1 MQDFELYNT
10 IVNNP
15 IYLSITVLLAV
26 LVIYTAL
33 KKFIKWLIFA
43 LICFVAYLG
52 FLYMSGDPQ
61 VIEDV
66 NKFGA
71 GIIEGAGEIIEDSKE
86 ILEKNLDNTDE

>member
-26 LVIYTAL
+26 LIIYSAL

-43 LICFVAYLG
+43 LICFVGYLG
-52 FLYMSGDPQ
+52 FLYISGDEKT
-61 VIEDV
+61 INDV
-66 NKFGA
+66 DQMYDA
-71 GIIEGAGEIIEDSKE
+71 GKE
-86 ILEKNLDNTDE
+86 KVQKIYEEQIQPKIDE

>member
-10 IVNNP
+10 IINNP
-15 IYLSITVLLAV
+15 IYLSITVLLVV

-52 FLYMSGDPQ
+52 FLYISGDEQ

-66 NKFGA
+66 NNAFEATGKAIQDGK
-71 GIIEGAGEIIEDSKE
+71 EII
-86 ILEKNLDNTDE
+86 EKNLDNTDE

>member
-10 IVNNP
+10 IINNP

-43 LICFVAYLG
+43 LICFIVYLG
-52 FLYMSGDPQ
+52 FLYISGD
-61 VIEDV
+61 EKTV
-66 NKFGA
+66 N
-71 GIIEGAGEIIEDSKE
+71 DMDQ
-86 ILEKNLDNTDE
+86 ILETVKEEGQKIYEEQIQPKIDE

>member
-15 IYLSITVLLAV
+15 IYLSITALLAV
-26 LVIYTAL
+26 LIIYTAL

-52 FLYMSGDPQ
+52 FLYISGD
-61 VIEDV
+61 EKTV
-66 NKFGA
+66 NDM
-71 GIIEGAGEIIEDSKE
+71 EQ
-86 ILEKNLDNTDE
+86 ILETVKEEGQKIYEEKIQPKIDE

>member
-52 FLYMSGDPQ
+52 FLYVSGD
-61 VIEDV
+61 EKTV
-66 NKFGA
+66 NDMDK
-71 GIIEGAGEIIEDSKE
+71 
-86 ILEKNLDNTDE
+86 ILETVTEEGKKIYEEQIQPKIDE

>member
-43 LICFVAYLG
+43 LICFVVYLG
-52 FLYMSGDPQ
+52 FLYISGD
-61 VIEDV
+61 EKTV
-66 NKFGA
+66 NDMDK
-71 GIIEGAGEIIEDSKE
+71 
-86 ILEKNLDNTDE
+86 ILETVTEEGKKIYEEQIQPKIDE

>member
-15 IYLSITVLLAV
+15 IYLSITALLAV
-26 LVIYTAL
+26 LIIYTAL

-52 FLYMSGDPQ
+52 FLYISGD
-61 VIEDV
+61 EKTV
-66 NKFGA
+66 N
-71 GIIEGAGEIIEDSKE
+71 DMDQ
-86 ILEKNLDNTDE
+86 ILETVKEEGQKIYEEKIQPKIDE

>member
-10 IVNNP
+10 IINNP

-43 LICFVAYLG
+43 LICFVLYLG
-52 FLYMSGDPQ
+52 FLYISGD
-61 VIEDV
+61 EKTV
-66 NKFGA
+66 N
-71 GIIEGAGEIIEDSKE
+71 DMDQ
-86 ILEKNLDNTDE
+86 ILETVKEEGQKIYEEQIQPKIDE

>member
-43 LICFVAYLG
+43 LICFVLYLG
-52 FLYMSGDPQ
+52 FLYISGD
-61 VIEDV
+61 EKTV
-66 NKFGA
+66 N
-71 GIIEGAGEIIEDSKE
+71 DMDQ
-86 ILEKNLDNTDE
+86 ILETVTEEGKKIYEEQIQPKIDE

>member
-26 LVIYTAL
+26 LIIYTAL

-43 LICFVAYLG
+43 LICFVGYLG
-52 FLYMSGDPQ
+52 FLYISGDEKT
-61 VIEDV
+61 INDV
-66 NKFGA
+66 DQMYDVG
-71 GIIEGAGEIIEDSKE
+71 KE
-86 ILEKNLDNTDE
+86 KVQKIYEEQIQPKIDE

>member
-1 MQDFELYNT
+1 MQNFELYNT
-10 IVNNP
+10 IANNP

-52 FLYMSGDPQ
+52 FLYISGD
-61 VIEDV
+61 EKTV
-66 NKFGA
+66 N
-71 GIIEGAGEIIEDSKE
+71 DMDQ
-86 ILEKNLDNTDE
+86 ILETVKEEGQKIYEEQIQPKIDE

>member
-10 IVNNP
+10 IINNP

-52 FLYMSGDPQ
+52 FLYISGD
-61 VIEDV
+61 EKTV
-66 NKFGA
+66 N
-71 GIIEGAGEIIEDSKE
+71 DMDQ
-86 ILEKNLDNTDE
+86 ILETVKEEGQKIYEEQIQPKIDE

>member
-10 IVNNP
+10 IINNP

-52 FLYMSGDPQ
+52 FLYISGDQ
-61 VIEDV
+61 QTIDDMDQMIDAGKEKVQEIVKDQIQDRINED
-66 NKFGA
+66 
-71 GIIEGAGEIIEDSKE
+71 E
-86 ILEKNLDNTDE
+86 

>member
-15 IYLSITVLLAV
+15 IYLSITVLLLV

-52 FLYMSGDPQ
+52 FLYISGDEKT
-61 VIEDV
+61 INDV
-66 NKFGA
+66 EQ
-71 GIIEGAGEIIEDSKE
+71 IIETVKE
-86 ILEKNLDNTDE
+86 EGQKIYDEQIQPKVDE

>member
-15 IYLSITVLLAV
+15 IYLSITVLLVV

-43 LICFVAYLG
+43 LICFVLYLG
-52 FLYMSGDPQ
+52 FLYISGD
-61 VIEDV
+61 EKTV
-66 NKFGA
+66 N
-71 GIIEGAGEIIEDSKE
+71 DMDQ
-86 ILEKNLDNTDE
+86 ILETVKEEGQKIYEEQIQPKIDE

>member
-15 IYLSITVLLAV
+15 IYLSITVLLLV

-52 FLYMSGDPQ
+52 FLYISGDEKT
-61 VIEDV
+61 INDV
-66 NKFGA
+66 EQ
-71 GIIEGAGEIIEDSKE
+71 IIETVKE
-86 ILEKNLDNTDE
+86 EGQKIYDEQIQPKIDE

>member
-26 LVIYTAL
+26 LIIYSAL

-43 LICFVAYLG
+43 LICFVVYLG
-52 FLYMSGDPQ
+52 FLYISGDEQ
-61 VIEDV
+61 IIEDV
-66 NKFGA
+66 NNA
-71 GIIEGAGEIIEDSKE
+71 IEATGKVIEDGKE
-86 ILEKNLDNTDE
+86 ILENNLDKRDD

>member
-52 FLYMSGDPQ
+52 FLYISGD
-61 VIEDV
+61 EKTV
-66 NKFGA
+66 N
-71 GIIEGAGEIIEDSKE
+71 DMDQ
-86 ILEKNLDNTDE
+86 ILETVKEEGQKIYEEQIQPKIDE

>member
-43 LICFVAYLG
+43 LICFVLYLG
-52 FLYMSGDPQ
+52 FLYISGD
-61 VIEDV
+61 EKTV
-66 NKFGA
+66 N
-71 GIIEGAGEIIEDSKE
+71 DMDQ
-86 ILEKNLDNTDE
+86 ILETVKEEGQKIYEEQIQPKIDE

>member
-10 IVNNP
+10 IINNP
-15 IYLSITVLLAV
+15 IYLSITVLLVV

-43 LICFVAYLG
+43 LICFVVYLG
-52 FLYMSGDPQ
+52 FLYISGDEQ

-66 NKFGA
+66 NNAFEATGKAIQDGK
-71 GIIEGAGEIIEDSKE
+71 EII
-86 ILEKNLDNTDE
+86 EKNLDNTDE